1 MIRSGVCAICRGMHF
16 FPSKNAKTAPD
27 GRKMFRKGRR
37 VLPEGEQDPLE
48 LAFSSSNQASERR
61 EIGVRAVAPPRVCKD
76 ICADCARVWPQSEV
90 GDALVGRVLLANRE
104 RSSPTPAATPNTRIG
119 RCRAD
124 SELAFRSSPG
134 DLVRTCSAKSS
145 PTRAALRSP
154 CDSGESLS
162 SSFAAAALNDSLAS
176 SKKAEPADTCLFNAP
191 VSFSVASRPRAPER
205 FDWFAPAGAEAASST
220 F

>member
-154 CDSGESLS
+154 CDSGESPRRLLS
-162 SSFAAAALNDSLAS
+162 MTRLHPRG
-176 SKKAEPADTCLFNAP
+176 KR
-191 VSFSVASRPRAPER
+191 SRPT
-205 FDWFAPAGAEAASST
+205 PAYL
-220 F
+220 